1 MSSDV
6 SITFDSNADKLTQS
20 MTDLSAGITAL
31 GASFKQA
38 AEKTKSLNDGLSDLD
53 RAAQAQSQAW
63 AVMAQGINSS
73 LDLVKKGITGVKSA
87 FDYLREG
94 ADISEAQQNFR
105 AYAASI
111 GKDADDL
118 MKKMRQAS
126 KNQVSDMELMES
138 ATKALRLGVAKD
150 YLVGEIVEVQSVNPA
165 RCTIISNIEWR
176 WLQRFCPE
184 LLVRHPL
191 LSSSDPSS
199 ESLNRCL
206 NEVFR
211 QKPLLKNNGLVRTCY
226 YSGCDYS
233 SITEAFSR

>member
-1 MSSDV
+1 MAGKCYPVIPV
-6 SITFDSNADKLTQS
+6 SIAFHIFHQYL
-20 MTDLSAGITAL
+20 LRI
-31 GASFKQA
+31 FKVL
-38 AEKTKSLNDGLSDLD
+38 KTGNGLFRIDFLN
-53 RAAQAQSQAW
+53 
-63 AVMAQGINSS
+63 V
-73 LDLVKKGITGVKSA
+73 
-87 FDYLREG
+87 
-94 ADISEAQQNFR
+94 
-105 AYAASI
+105 AYAEGMQDFS
-111 GKDADDL
+111 
-118 MKKMRQAS
+118 MEMRVL
-126 KNQVSDMELMES
+126 K
-138 ATKALRLGVAKD
+138 RAKD

>member
-1 MSSDV
+1 MSDV
-6 SITFDSNADKLTQS
+6 KIVVSADGANSEAVLKAVTDAVKTFGAQIKSVAETSKKEKDAFDVLTK
-20 MTDLSAGITAL
+20 TWGKNWHDLSETANN
-31 GASFKQA
+31 
-38 AEKTKSLNDGLSDLD
+38 SLEL
-53 RAAQAQSQAW
+53 
-63 AVMAQGINSS
+63 I
-73 LDLVKKGITGVKSA
+73 KKGISGAKSA

-165 RCTIISNIEWR
+165 RCNIISNIEWR